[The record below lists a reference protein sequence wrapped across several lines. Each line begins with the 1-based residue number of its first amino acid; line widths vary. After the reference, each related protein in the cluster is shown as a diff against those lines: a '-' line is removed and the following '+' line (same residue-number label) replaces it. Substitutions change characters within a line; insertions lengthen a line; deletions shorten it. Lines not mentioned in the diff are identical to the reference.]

1 MKPDLLTPPTP
12 LTDNL
17 IVDGYMAGVGGNKP
31 IVALTDKQAKLW
43 WRMHRDMAIQLQGLL
58 GSTKSCAFGGRDEA
72 QAFFYGPDAFEVS
85 GVVYRIPDITALRES
100 LSKAIAATV
109 SLDTRFTLLAKQ
121 VVEVDFLL
129 DLPASKAMVSNG
141 PLDEVCFTIDDRDDD
156 LAVCVKDEELPLL
169 VEALQAYMRVKKIAP

>member
-43 WRMHRDMAIQLQGLL
+43 WPMPRDTAIRLQGLL
-58 GSTKSCAFGGRDEA
+58 GSPTSCALGGKDG
-72 QAFFYGPDAFEVS
+72 AFFYGPDVFEVA
-85 GVVYRIPDITALRES
+85 GVVYKIPDVAALRES
-100 LSKAIAATV
+100 LAKAIAATV
-109 SLDTRFTLLAKQ
+109 SLDTRFILRAKQ

-129 DLPASKAMVSNG
+129 DLPASKVQVVSLG
-141 PLDEVCFTIDDRDDD
+141 SDAVYFTAGDDD
-156 LAVCVKDEELPLL
+156 TEVRVEYEELPLL

>member
-1 MKPDLLTPPTP
+1 MKPDLLTPLTP

-17 IVDGYMAGVGGNKP
+17 IVDGYMSGVGGNTP

-43 WRMHRDMAIQLQGLL
+43 WTMHRDMAIRLQGLL
-58 GSTKSCAFGGRDEA
+58 GSTKSCALGGKDG
-72 QAFFYGPDAFEVS
+72 AFFYGPAAFEVS
-85 GVVYRIPDITALRES
+85 GVVYKIPDVAALRES

>member
-17 IVDGYMAGVGGNKP
+17 IVDGYMSGVDGNTP
-31 IVALTDKQAKLW
+31 IVALTDSQAKLS
-43 WRMHRDMAIQLQGLL
+43 WRMPRDTAIRLQGLL
-58 GSTKSCAFGGRDEA
+58 GSTKSCALGGKDG
-72 QAFFYGPDAFEVS
+72 AFFYGPDAFEVA
-85 GVVYRIPDITALRES
+85 GAVYRIPDVAALRES

-129 DLPASKAMVSNG
+129 DLPISEVQVASLGTCVQFALG
-141 PLDEVCFTIDDRDDD
+141 DAEVCVEDGD
-156 LAVCVKDEELPLL
+156 LPLL